1 MIEISFAKLL
11 VLALIAL
18 IVLGPEKLPVV
29 ARTAGALIRRVRNG
43 WDTVRAEVERELEIE
58 EIRGAAKELV
68 AQKDAVEASL
78 NSAMKQVK
86 DVADTSTSSHATLQ
100 SSPGPVDPAIAQ
112 DQHAAA
118 ALPADAA
125 ATMQGQSASVGP
137 AAVAGADDLFS
148 SAVTP
153 ETPSAAQA
161 AVTPELAHG
170 NH

>member
-78 NSAMKQVK
+78 NSALKQVK
-86 DVADTSTSSHATLQ
+86 DVADTSTSSHVTLQ
-100 SSPGPVDPAIAQ
+100 PSATPVQPAIAQ
-112 DQHAAA
+112 DDHAVA

-125 ATMQGQSASVGP
+125 ASMDGQSAPVARAT
-137 AAVAGADDLFS
+137 AAGVDDLFP
-148 SAVTP
+148 SALTP
-153 ETPSAAQA
+153 GTPSAAQA